1 MAAGRWL
8 TTHNGNPS
16 RVVASGETYSFYTE
30 GPPSRKRLVCPTA
43 RLPDARMSN
52 TARPDSVF
60 IAFQSALA
68 GRYSIDRE
76 LGRGGMGIVY
86 LAHEVHLDRLVAIKL
101 LPPERATDPAL
112 REKFLREARLAAKL
126 SHPNIIPIH
135 SVAESGEFVYFV
147 MAFVD
152 GETLADRV
160 RTRGPF
166 TGAEGARVLRE
177 VAWALAHAH
186 SQGLVHRDVKPENIL
201 LESGTGRALVADF
214 GIAAVTADDVAT
226 GVTGTPEFMSPEQGA
241 GAAVDARS
249 DIYSLGA
256 TAYYAFSGRLPFEG
270 RTATEIVAKH
280 ATQMAPA
287 LASSGLSV
295 PRRIAALIDR
305 CLAKDPERR
314 PATAD
319 AVAEQLGLALEQ
331 RRELPVALR
340 AFVKRNSRMDGGGT
354 LIGAFG
360 LASSAVIV
368 ANLFGGPYGWGT
380 LIAGSTLG
388 PLSFM
393 VGAAR
398 RLLRQGFS
406 YADVAPAYQR
416 EREQISEELAVD
428 RRGGPLAMERAVK
441 WVAIS
446 SMTIGGISALST
458 IGLWVGSVMSR
469 AFWLAVNSRAAGPWL
484 EMLFTI
490 GIGSWGI
497 GITSTLG
504 YLAML
509 QRRTDV
515 DTGFW
520 ARVWRGPVGRLAFS
534 IAKRSGGARP
544 AVAAMTHRATE
555 LSLGLAAEQL
565 YESLPKE
572 SRHALGDLPALLQRL
587 QSDAQALRKRYESL
601 QEALAGSAAANTPEY
616 DDLRALRDEVQAR
629 LGEAVGTLE
638 TLRLGLL
645 RLHAGAMTIDGF
657 TTHLDVAS
665 EMSEQVSRLIDAH
678 QSVDRVLEFPRQPAP
693 TPA

>member
-1 MAAGRWL
+1 MA
-8 TTHNGNPS
+8 
-16 RVVASGETYSFYTE
+16 
-30 GPPSRKRLVCPTA
+30 
-43 RLPDARMSN
+43 N
-52 TARPDSVF
+52 TSRPDPVF

-201 LESGTGRALVADF
+201 LEAGTGRALVADF

-256 TAYYAFSGRLPFEG
+256 TAFYAFSGRLPFEG
-270 RTATEIVAKH
+270 RNATEIVARH
-280 ATQMAPA
+280 ATEMAPA
-287 LASSGLSV
+287 LASSGVSV
-295 PRRIAALIDR
+295 PRRIAALVDR
-305 CLAKDPERR
+305 CLSKDPDRR
-314 PATAD
+314 PANAD
-319 AVAEQLGLALEQ
+319 VVAEQLGLAIEQ

-354 LIGAFG
+354 LLGAFG
-360 LASSAVIV
+360 LAGSAVML
-368 ANLFGGPYGWGT
+368 ANIFGGQAGWLT
-380 LIAGSTLG
+380 LAAGSTLG
-388 PLSFM
+388 PLAFM
-393 VGAAR
+393 VNAAR

-406 YADVAPAYQR
+406 FADVAPAYER
-416 EREQISEELAVD
+416 EREQTSEELAVGRD
-428 RRGGPLAMERAVK
+428 QGSDAFFNRSLIAPSNLERLLK
-441 WVAIS
+441 YS
-446 SMTIGGISALST
+446 TIGGISTFVA
-458 IGLWVGSVMSR
+458 VGASVLGIAITNVPFAMERVLMNLLGPLFMVSSFVGFCG
-469 AFWLAVNSRAAGPWL
+469 AIAYLAV
-484 EMLFTI
+484 
-490 GIGSWGI
+490 
-497 GITSTLG
+497 
-504 YLAML
+504 L

-515 DTGFW
+515 DSGFW
-520 ARVWRGPVGRLAFS
+520 AKVWRGPLGRLAFS

-565 YESLPKE
+565 YDSLPKD
-572 SRHALGDLPALLQRL
+572 SRQQLGDIPALLKRL
-587 QSDAQALRKRYESL
+587 QSDAQSLRKRYESL
-601 QEALAGSAAANTPEY
+601 QEALGGSAAANTPEY
-616 DDLRALRDEVQAR
+616 DDLRAMRDEVQAR

-645 RLHAGAMTIDGF
+645 RLHAGSMTIDGF

-665 EMSEQVSRLIDAH
+665 EMSEQVSRMIAAH
-678 QSVDRVLEFPRQPAP
+678 NSVDRVLEFPRTAAP